1 MGLLLRSFRVYFARS
16 NYLPM
21 KFFLTSAALALALLL
36 PAVSK
41 GQKRL
46 NLFTECDC
54 NKTLLKQELNYVNHT
69 IDPVSA
75 QVNLFIVTN
84 YLSNGGRVYDLQFKG
99 QQELAGNSLNFKVST
114 TAVMTGLERDE
125 YLNKRIELGLAGFL
139 AGTDY
144 ADLVDLTAETPPAPV
159 EDTEDTDAGTR
170 DGWNSWIFETSASFS
185 ANTESQRSKSQI
197 RLGFDA
203 DRTTPDWRISFS
215 PNFFYRVENVTQSDG
230 TQATS
235 VRRDQWLDGR
245 VVKSISNHWSI
256 GIFPGVNSSTY
267 SNIDL
272 GASLLPAIEYNIYDY
287 NQVPFK
293 EFTIAYRLGWIY
305 NKYTEETIFFK
316 TEESLA
322 RQSLD
327 VDLRLRQRWGS
338 VFAGVSAGNYLNDF
352 SKNRLSLD
360 ARANVRLI
368 KGLSF
373 NVSGSYDIINDQ
385 ISLPAGE
392 VSDTDL
398 LLGQVQLATNYSANI
413 SFGFSYTFGSLYN
426 NVINTRL

>member
-1 MGLLLRSFRVYFARS
+1 MHV
-16 NYLPM
+16 
-21 KFFLTSAALALALLL
+21 FLTYATLALALLL
-36 PAVSK
+36 STASY

-144 ADLVDLTAETPPAPV
+144 ADLVDLTAEAPPAPKGTEV
-159 EDTEDTDAGTR
+159 AED
-170 DGWNSWIFETSASFS
+170 DGSGDNWNSWIFETTASVS
-185 ANTESQRSKSQI
+185 ANTESQRSKSQF
-197 RLGFDA
+197 RLGFEA
-203 DRTTPDWRISFS
+203 DRTTPDWRLRFS
-215 PNFFYRVENVTQSDG
+215 PNFFYRIEKVTQGDG
-230 TQATS
+230 TELTS
-235 VRRDQWLDGR
+235 IRRDQWFDGR
-245 VVKSISNHWSI
+245 VVKSISNHWSV
-256 GIFPGVNSSTY
+256 GFFPGVSSSTY

-272 GASLLPAIEYNIYDY
+272 GIGIFPAIEYNIFDY

-293 EFTIAYRLGWIY
+293 EFTIAYRLGWIR
-305 NKYTEETIFFK
+305 NVYTEETIFFMK
-316 TEESLA
+316 EESLA
-322 RQSLD
+322 RHSLD
-327 VDLRLRQRWGS
+327 IDLRLRQRWGS

-352 SKNRLSLD
+352 SKNRLALD
-360 ARANVRLI
+360 ARADVRLI

-373 NVSGSYDIINDQ
+373 SVSGSYDIINDQ

-392 VSDTDL
+392 VSDADR
-398 LLGQVQLATNYSANI
+398 LLGQAQLATNYSADI

>member
-1 MGLLLRSFRVYFARS
+1 M
-16 NYLPM
+16 N
-21 KFFLTSAALALALLL
+21 SAAFYALLAYALLL
-36 PAVSK
+36 TSTSY

-46 NLFTECDC
+46 NLFTECEC

-69 IDPVSA
+69 IDPVNA

-144 ADLVDLTAETPPAPV
+144 ADLVDLTAEVPEV
-159 EDTEDTDAGTR
+159 SEESEEEDEEEAR
-170 DGWNSWIFETSASFS
+170 DGWNNWIFEAGASFS
-185 ANTESQRSKSQI
+185 SDIESQRSRNDL
-197 RLGFDA
+197 RLSFEA
-203 DRTTPDWRISFS
+203 DRTTPDWRLRFS
-215 PNFFYRVENVTQSDG
+215 PNFFYRIERIDQTDKDPLISI
-230 TQATS
+230 
-235 VRRDQWLDGR
+235 RRDQWLDGR
-245 VVKSISNHWSI
+245 VVRSISNHWSV
-256 GIFPGVNSSTY
+256 GFFPNVNSSTY
-267 SNIDL
+267 SNINL
-272 GASLLPAIEYNIYDY
+272 GINLSPAIEYNIFDY

-293 EFTIAYRLGWIY
+293 EFTIAYRVGWVY
-305 NKYTEETIFFK
+305 NNYVDTTVFLK

-327 VDLRLRQRWGS
+327 IDLRIRQRWGS
-338 VFAGVSAGNYLNDF
+338 IFAGISAGNYLNDF
-352 SKNRLSLD
+352 QKNRLTMD
-360 ARANVRLI
+360 VRADVRVI

-385 ISLPAGE
+385 ISLAKGE
-392 VSDTDL
+392 ASIEDI
-398 LLGQVQLATNYSANI
+398 LLGQAQLATNYSANLR
-413 SFGFSYTFGSLYN
+413 FGFRYTFGSLYN

>member
-1 MGLLLRSFRVYFARS
+1 MGLTKRSIIVYFCGLTT
-16 NYLPM
+16 LPM
-21 KFFLTSAALALALLL
+21 NSVPFYALLACALLL
-36 PAVSK
+36 TTTSY

-54 NKTLLKQELNYVNHT
+54 NRTLLKQELNYVNHT
-69 IDPVSA
+69 IDPVNA

-144 ADLVDLTAETPPAPV
+144 ADLVDLTAEVPDVSVRETEEA
-159 EDTEDTDAGTR
+159 EDDSQDN
-170 DGWNSWIFETSASFS
+170 WNNWIFEAQASFS
-185 ANTESQRSKSQI
+185 ANKESQRSKTQF

-203 DRTTPDWRISFS
+203 DRTTPDWRIRFS
-215 PNFFYRVENVTQSDG
+215 PNFFYRVERVTQSDG
-230 TQATS
+230 TEAAS
-235 VRRDQWLDGR
+235 VRRDQWFDGR
-245 VVKSISNHWSI
+245 VVKSISNHWSV
-256 GIFPGVNSSTY
+256 GFFPGASSSTY
-267 SNIDL
+267 SNVDL
-272 GASLLPAIEYNIYDY
+272 GISIMPAIEYNIFDY

-305 NKYTEETIFFK
+305 NEYTEQTVFLK

-327 VDLRLRQRWGS
+327 VNLRLRQRWGS
-338 VFAGVSAGNYLNDF
+338 VFAGMSAGNFLNDF
-352 SKNRLSLD
+352 SKNRLALD
-360 ARANVRLI
+360 ARANVRLV
-368 KGLSF
+368 KGLSISI
-373 NVSGSYDIINDQ
+373 SGSYDIINDQ

-392 VSDTDL
+392 ISDTDV
-398 LLGQVQLATNYSANI
+398 LLGQVQLATNYSADI

>member
-1 MGLLLRSFRVYFARS
+1 MRSVPIYAI
-16 NYLPM
+16 
-21 KFFLTSAALALALLL
+21 LAYALLFT
-36 PAVSK
+36 SMSY

-54 NKTLLKQELNYVNHT
+54 NRTLLKQELNYVNHT
-69 IDPVSA
+69 IDPVNA

-144 ADLVDLTAETPPAPV
+144 ADLVDLMAEVPEVSEEEVDDNSEAPQ
-159 EDTEDTDAGTR
+159 DN
-170 DGWNSWIFETSASFS
+170 WNNWIFEAQASFS
-185 ANTESQRSKSQI
+185 ANTESQRSKSQFQ
-197 RLGFDA
+197 LGFDA
-203 DRTTPDWRISFS
+203 DRTTPDWRLRFS
-215 PNFFYRVENVTQSDG
+215 PNFFYRIERVTQTDG
-230 TQATS
+230 TEVTS
-235 VRRDQWLDGR
+235 IRRDQWFDGR

-256 GIFPGVNSSTY
+256 GFFPGINSSTY

-272 GASLLPAIEYNIYDY
+272 GISIMPAIEYNIFDY
-287 NQVPFK
+287 NEVPFK

-305 NKYTEETIFFK
+305 NQYTQQTVFLK

-327 VDLRLRQRWGS
+327 MNLSIRQRWGS
-338 VFAGVSAGNYLNDF
+338 VFAGVSAGNFLNDL
-352 SKNRLSLD
+352 SKNRLAID

-368 KGLSF
+368 KGLSIS
-373 NVSGSYDIINDQ
+373 VSGSYDIINDQ

-392 VSDTDL
+392 ISDTDL
-398 LLGQVQLATNYSANI
+398 LLGQVQLATNYSANV

>member
-1 MGLLLRSFRVYFARS
+1 MKAFAVY
-16 NYLPM
+16 
-21 KFFLTSAALALALLL
+21 ALLACAL
-36 PAVSK
+36 LCTAKSY

-46 NLFTECDC
+46 NLFTDCEC
-54 NKTLLKQELNYVNHT
+54 NMTLLKQELNYVNHT
-69 IDPVSA
+69 IDPVNA

-99 QQELAGNSLNFKVST
+99 QQELAGNSLSFKVST

-144 ADLVDLTAETPPAPV
+144 ADMVDLTAEVPETVVAEEVAPA
-159 EDTEDTDAGTR
+159 EAGS
-170 DGWNSWIFETSASFS
+170 DNWNNWIFEAQASVS

-203 DRTTPDWRISFS
+203 DRTTPDWRLRFS
-215 PNFFYRVENVTQSDG
+215 PNFFYRVERVTQGDG
-230 TQATS
+230 TEITS
-235 VRRDQWLDGR
+235 IRRDQWFDGR
-245 VVKSISNHWSI
+245 VVKSVSNHWSV
-256 GIFPGVNSSTY
+256 GFFQGVNSSTY
-267 SNIDL
+267 SNIQL
-272 GASLLPAIEYNIYDY
+272 GVSIMPAIEYNIFDY
-287 NQVPFK
+287 NEVPFK
-293 EFTIAYRLGWIY
+293 EFTIAYRAGWLF
-305 NKYTEETIFFK
+305 NRYTEQTVFFK

-338 VFAGVSAGNYLNDF
+338 IFAGLSAGNYLNDF
-352 SKNRLSLD
+352 SKNRLTMD
-360 ARANVRLI
+360 ARASVRLV
-368 KGLSF
+368 KGLSI
-373 NVSGSYDIINDQ
+373 NVSGSYNIINDQ

-392 VSDTDL
+392 VSDEDK
-398 LLGQVQLATNYSANI
+398 LLGQVQLATNYSADI
-413 SFGFSYTFGSLYN
+413 SFGFSYTFGSLFN

>member
-1 MGLLLRSFRVYFARS
+1 MGLTWRSLIVYFCDLTT
-16 NYLPM
+16 LPM
-21 KFFLTSAALALALLL
+21 RSVPIYAILAYALLFT
-36 PAVSK
+36 SMSY

-54 NKTLLKQELNYVNHT
+54 NRTLLKQELNYVNHT
-69 IDPVSA
+69 IDPVNA

-144 ADLVDLTAETPPAPV
+144 ADLVDLMAEVPEVSEEEVDDNSEAPQ
-159 EDTEDTDAGTR
+159 DN
-170 DGWNSWIFETSASFS
+170 WNNWIFEAQASFS
-185 ANTESQRSKSQI
+185 ANTESQRSKSQFQ
-197 RLGFDA
+197 LGFDA
-203 DRTTPDWRISFS
+203 DRTTPDWRLRFS
-215 PNFFYRVENVTQSDG
+215 PNFFYRIERVTQTDG
-230 TQATS
+230 TEVTS
-235 VRRDQWLDGR
+235 IRRDQWFDGR

-256 GIFPGVNSSTY
+256 GFFPGINSSTY

-272 GASLLPAIEYNIYDY
+272 GISIMPAIEYNIFDY
-287 NQVPFK
+287 NEVPFK

-305 NKYTEETIFFK
+305 NQYTQQTVFLK

-327 VDLRLRQRWGS
+327 MNLSIRQRWGS
-338 VFAGVSAGNYLNDF
+338 VFAGVSAGNFLNDL
-352 SKNRLSLD
+352 SKNRLAID

-368 KGLSF
+368 KGLSIS
-373 NVSGSYDIINDQ
+373 VSGSYDIINDQ

-392 VSDTDL
+392 ISDTDL
-398 LLGQVQLATNYSANI
+398 LLGQVQLATNYSANV

>member
-1 MGLLLRSFRVYFARS
+1 
-16 NYLPM
+16 M
-21 KFFLTSAALALALLL
+21 KFFLTSVPLTLALLWCGT
-36 PAVSK
+36 AV

-46 NLFTECDC
+46 NLYTDCEC

-99 QQELAGNSLNFKVST
+99 QQELASNSLNFKVST

-144 ADLVDLTAETPPAPV
+144 ADLVDLTAQAPPEPEPDEIV
-159 EDTEDTDAGTR
+159 EEAENEDN
-170 DGWNSWIFETSASFS
+170 WHNWIFDIDATFS
-185 ANTESQRSKSQI
+185 LNTESRRSKNDV

-203 DRTTPDWRISFS
+203 DRTTPEWRIRFS
-215 PNFFYRVENVTQSDG
+215 PNFYYRIEKITQQDG
-230 TQATS
+230 NQLTS
-235 VRRDQWLDGR
+235 VRRDQWYSAS
-245 VVKSISNHWSI
+245 VVRSIGNHWSV
-256 GIFPGVNSSTY
+256 GLFNGMNSSTFR
-267 SNIDL
+267 NIDY
-272 GASLLPAIEYNIYDY
+272 SVRVSPAIEYNIYDY

-293 EFTIAYRLGWIY
+293 EFTIAYQVGY
-305 NKYTEETIFFK
+305 VKNVYTDTTVFLK

-327 VDLRLRQRWGS
+327 IDLRLRQRWGS
-338 VFAGVSAGNYLNDF
+338 VFAGISAGNFLNDF
-352 SKNRLSLD
+352 SKNRLSLNIRAD
-360 ARANVRLI
+360 ARLV

-373 NVSGSYDIINDQ
+373 SVSGGYDIINDQ
-385 ISLPAGE
+385 ISLPKGE
-392 VSDTDL
+392 ASDADV
-398 LLGQVQLATNYSANI
+398 LLGQAQLATNYSADLR
-413 SFGFSYTFGSLYN
+413 FGLSYTFGSLFN